1 MSERIYDLVVVGAGP
16 TGMAA
21 ATTACQHGLDVA
33 LLDEQSA
40 PGGQIYRSVGK
51 PAPADTRVLGP
62 DYYYGRKLVDALQH
76 AQIDYF
82 SSTTVWDISSERVLS
97 VSIGGH
103 SRTLRAAKI
112 LLATGAQE
120 RPVPFPGWTLP
131 GVMSCG
137 AAQILLKSSAL
148 TPPGPLVLAGSG
160 PLLLLIAW
168 QLHKA
173 GVSISAVLD
182 TTPSANYFKALRHGL
197 GALRGWRMLL
207 KGLGYLVSLRKAGI
221 NMLSG
226 VTKLRADADSSGR
239 LTQVHFQQRGHSRVI
254 NCKSLLVHQGVVPNV
269 QLPRAMDARHL
280 WHEQQQ
286 CWHPQTD
293 AWGETSIDG
302 VFVAGD
308 SAGIGG
314 ALAAEHFGRLTA
326 WQVACQ
332 QGRLDSTERDML
344 ARPVRQTLDRLMVI
358 RPFLDVLYQPAVE
371 FLLPVD
377 ETIVCRCEEVS
388 AGDIRRFVGL
398 GCSGPNQTKA
408 FSRAGMGPC
417 QGRMCGLTV
426 AQIIAAERNVAI
438 DQVGYYT
445 IRAPIKPLSLG
456 ELASLVSHGDKQ

>member
-1 MSERIYDLVVVGAGP
+1 MSERIYDLIVVGAGP
-16 TGMAA
+16 AGMAA

-33 LLDEQSA
+33 LLDEQAA
-40 PGGQIYRSVGK
+40 PGGQIYRSVSN
-51 PAPADTRVLGP
+51 PAPADRQILGP
-62 DYYYGRKLVDALQH
+62 DYYYGRTLVDALEH
-76 AQIDYF
+76 SRVDYF
-82 SSTTVWDISSERVLS
+82 HSTTVWDISPERVLS
-97 VSIGGH
+97 VSVAGQ

-131 GVMSCG
+131 GVMTCG
-137 AAQILLKSSAL
+137 AAQILLKSSGL
-148 TPPGPLVLAGSG
+148 TPSGPLVLAGSG

-173 GVSISAVLD
+173 GVPISAVLD
-182 TTPSANYFKALRHGL
+182 TTPPGNYCKALRYGL

-221 NMLSG
+221 KLLGG
-226 VTKLRADADSSGR
+226 VTQLRADAASSGC
-239 LTQVHFQQRGHSRVI
+239 LAQLHFQHKGHDRVI
-254 NCKSLLVHQGVVPNV
+254 DCQTLLVHQGVVPNV
-269 QLPRAMDARHL
+269 QLTRALDAKHL

-302 VFVAGD
+302 FFVAGD

-332 QGRLDSTERDML
+332 QGRIDSIERDKL
-344 ARPVRQTLDRLMVI
+344 ARPVLQTLDRLMVI
-358 RPFLDVLYQPAVE
+358 RPFLDVLYQPAAE

-398 GCSGPNQTKA
+398 GCSGPNQAKA

-456 ELASLVSHGDKQ
+456 ELASLVSRGEKH